1 MKRVLALACV
11 VILIISVVVMLV
23 AAITGSPAQNEIFIA
38 AMSVNIILPVMLW
51 VYIQTAKF
59 LKRKGEE
66 IRNEDK

>member
-1 MKRVLALACV
+1 MKRVLALVCV

>member
-1 MKRVLALACV
+1 
-11 VILIISVVVMLV
+11 MLV